1 MFRYYYPK
9 QLCYPYYSAAM
20 KEILEAFDKP
30 QNKAKMQEIEQ
41 EAHSDLVKLLQ
52 ERLPFAAEIQK
63 EVIKCHG
70 FSDDGDQGN
79 SVVASWE
86 MGSGRN
92 GKEKKRHFPLLPFSH
107 LVHFHPYL
115 LITRNDIH

>member
-1 MFRYYYPK
+1 MAQNRLSNVTVEQVK
-9 QLCYPYYSAAM
+9 AAM

-41 EAHSDLVKLLQ
+41 EANSDLVKLLQ

-70 FSDDGDQGN
+70 FPDDGDQG
-79 SVVASWE
+79 SLTFTHAIKLFEKEDEEIAS
-86 MGSGRN
+86 MAADL
-92 GKEKKRHFPLLPFSH
+92 KMKFIPPLP
-107 LVHFHPYL
+107 HPPL
-115 LITRNDIH
+115 FVPRDVT

>member
-1 MFRYYYPK
+1 
-9 QLCYPYYSAAM
+9 M

-41 EAHSDLVKLLQ
+41 EANSDLVKLLQ

-86 MGSGRN
+86 TGSGRN
-92 GKEKKRHFPLLPFSH
+92 EKEKKGTFLCYPLVTWSISTLTS
-107 LVHFHPYL
+107 
-115 LITRNDIH
+115 